1 MWPHPPWNW
10 QPEFEIMSLLQGLL
24 SSEPEKRDHFPPS
37 STPAF
42 KQYQKDTPPR
52 RFLTFSAVQQNS
64 SSNFEPPSR
73 RKGRTTWRPWGRG
86 LPRGQDFELAAWK
99 TCHSLVS
106 MAKEE
111 SKRTRQRTPYPQNT
125 WTNNNLAPASS
136 SMIKEHFIP
145 MGRLHDSLWWVSNPF
160 FRSQPVLLRSSKLS
174 FCVCSGWWLL
184 LCWSLLNLDS
194 LFEKK
199 SCKRIEK
206 PLLW

>member
-24 SSEPEKRDHFPPS
+24 SSEPEKKDHFPPS
-37 STPAF
+37 STTAF

-125 WTNNNLAPASS
+125 WTNNNLAPASFDADDDDDDQKTS
-136 SMIKEHFIP
+136 IP
-145 MGRLHDSLWWVSNPF
+145 MG
-160 FRSQPVLLRSSKLS
+160 
-174 FCVCSGWWLL
+174 
-184 LCWSLLNLDS
+184 SLLWDQVWQP
-194 LFEKK
+194 LF
-199 SCKRIEK
+199 
-206 PLLW
+206 LLNACIPAWECFVGLC